1 MNILFKNLHINSPLD
16 NINEKKD
23 LLIIDGII
31 KKIGNAENIDTKNL
45 EVVDGSN
52 LTCTPGFFDMH
63 VHFRDPGQTEKEDL
77 TSGCESAMN
86 GGFTGV
92 LCMPNT
98 KPPIENDEVIN
109 YLDNKSKDELVDVFL
124 TGCVTANREG
134 KELSDLEDLFSH
146 NIKAFTDDGSAV
158 YNAEIMKQVLLF
170 SAEKNIPVLQHAEDN
185 DLMNGGVINEGEI
198 SKKYSLKGIPN
209 ISETTIISRD
219 SLINEYAKNSR
230 YHIQH
235 VSCGESIELLRYF
248 KKKGSKITSEVCPHH
263 FILDETDLEKY
274 GTNAKMNP
282 PLRTKRDVEEIL
294 KGLQDGTIEIIC
306 TDHAPHTNE
315 EKAKNLKNAPFGI
328 IGLETAIGLS
338 YTYLVKKGILTF
350 EKLIEKMCIN
360 PRKLLNLDELHI
372 KENEKANLTILKL
385 SEEWTVDKSKF
396 KSKSRNTP
404 FDKFNL
410 FCKPFAVINN
420 NKIYYSN
427 L

>member
-1 MNILFKNLHINSPLD
+1 
-16 NINEKKD
+16 
-23 LLIIDGII
+23 
-31 KKIGNAENIDTKNL
+31 
-45 EVVDGSN
+45 
-52 LTCTPGFFDMH
+52 MH
-63 VHFRDPGQTEKEDL
+63 VHFRDPGQTDKEDL
-77 TSGCESAMN
+77 HSGCESAMN

-98 KPPIENDEVIN
+98 KPPVDNAEVIN
-109 YLDNKSKDELVDVFL
+109 YLNNKSKDNLADVYL
-124 TGCVTANREG
+124 TGCVTVNREG
-134 KELSDLEDLFSH
+134 KELSDLESLYSQ
-146 NIKAFTDDGSAV
+146 NVKAFTDDGSPV
-158 YNAEIMKQVLLF
+158 HNAEIMKQVLLF
-170 SAEKNIPVLQHAEDN
+170 SSDKNIPVLQHAEDI

-198 SKKYSLKGIPN
+198 SKKYSLKGIPD

-235 VSCGESIELLRYF
+235 VSCGESIGLLRYF
-248 KKKGSKITSEVCPHH
+248 KKRGGRITSEVCPHH
-263 FILDETDLEKY
+263 FILDESDLEKY

-282 PLRTKRDVEEIL
+282 PLRTKKDVEEIL
-294 KGLQDGTIEIIC
+294 KGLQDETIDIIC

-315 EKAKNLKNAPFGI
+315 EKSRNLKNAPFGI
-328 IGLETAIGLS
+328 IGLETAVGLS
-338 YTYLVKKGILTF
+338 YTYLVKKEILTF

-360 PRKLLNLDELHI
+360 PRRLLNLPEIHI
-372 KENEKANLTILKL
+372 KENENANLTILEL
-385 SEEWTVDKSKF
+385 SKEWTVDKNKF

-404 FDKFNL
+404 FDNFNL